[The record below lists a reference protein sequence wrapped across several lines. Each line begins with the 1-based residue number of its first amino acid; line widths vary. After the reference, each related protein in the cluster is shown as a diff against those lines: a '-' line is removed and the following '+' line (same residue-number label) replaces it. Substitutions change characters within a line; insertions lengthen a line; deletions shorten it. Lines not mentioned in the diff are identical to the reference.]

1 MAVKKTNNVQLT
13 DQIAEAIRMGEF
25 RAGEWLRQIDL
36 EQKYKA
42 TRFEVR
48 RALDALVIRKTIE
61 HVSNRGYKV
70 AEISDRTQ
78 QDIVQ
83 ARTIVECA
91 AAELALANTKPT
103 DIEQLKLLA
112 AAFTQAVQSGTA
124 LEQSQTNHSFHR
136 YFYALCNNP
145 VLEEM
150 IWSLREQSRTTVFT
164 IWKSHDVKLLADRDH
179 YELIDA
185 ISAGNLPLVLEAT
198 REHIKRN

>member
-1 MAVKKTNNVQLT
+1 MALKKTKKPQLA
-13 DQIAEAIRMGEF
+13 DQIADAIRMGEY

-61 HVSNRGYKV
+61 HVSNRGYRV

-78 QDIVQ
+78 QNIVQ

-91 AAELALANTKPT
+91 AAEIALANTKPEN
-103 DIEQLKLLA
+103 IEQLKRLA

-124 LEQSQTNHSFHR
+124 LEQSKTNHDFHR

-150 IWSLREQSRTTVFT
+150 IWSLREQSRTTVYT
-164 IWKSHDVKLLADRDH
+164 IWKSHDVQLLADRDH
-179 YELIDA
+179 YQLIDA